1 MNTEEKNA
9 GETQEHKDAE
19 TPKVTDATQDDE
31 VTLESQQ
38 DSTPNGPPATAD
50 DVELEAEGLDQDFKQ
65 QAGTE
70 DMKSQ
75 PKIEKPNAK
84 STGWFCISPKSEH
97 RMRVALNEANEK
109 GKNTFNIVAKAMMKV
124 LAGDFSVKTLF
135 LCQTE
140 EGRFFWW
147 PVRTHAANGFL
158 DSWSESA
165 LTAITQHSN
174 QWLRRKA
181 DTDGAYEFRIAPDK
195 TPPDWDAIDLADIKA
210 RTLKG
215 DVVVRDENHKVA
227 KRILGK

>member
-1 MNTEEKNA
+1 MNIEEKNEA
-9 GETQEHKDAE
+9 EIQEVAE
-19 TPKVTDATQDDE
+19 QKVTSGAHQEDE
-31 VTLESQQ
+31 VALELQQ
-38 DSTPNGPPATAD
+38 DPIPDSAPATAE
-50 DVELEAEGLDQDFKQ
+50 DVELESEGFDQDFKQ

-84 STGWFCISPKSEH
+84 STGWFCISPNPEH
-97 RMRVALNEANEK
+97 RMRVALHESNEK
-109 GKNTFNIVAKAMMKV
+109 GKSNFNIVAKSMMKE
-124 LAGDFSVKTLF
+124 LAGDFAVKTLI

-165 LTAITQHSN
+165 LAAITQHAN

-181 DTDGAYEFRIAPDK
+181 DTEGAYGFRIAPDK
-195 TPPDWDAIDLADIKA
+195 APPDWDAIDLADIKA

-215 DVVVRDENHKVA
+215 DVVIRDENHKVA